1 MTNLKMIDDLG
12 LLLAQIADL
21 TRKADAIKDAL
32 REAGPGSYEGTL
44 FRATVGEDVT
54 CLKRDAQAMRDKLWA
69 EGFYAFVKAHEEEVP
84 RAGAVRVV
92 AKTGQEMGRAA

>member
-1 MTNLKMIDDLG
+1 MTNIKMIDDLG

-21 TRKADAIKDAL
+21 AKKADAIKDAL
-32 REAGPGSYEGTL
+32 RAAGPGAYEGAL
-44 FRATVGEDVT
+44 FRATVGEDGT
-54 CLKRDAQAMRDKLWA
+54 IIRRDTQAMRDKLWS
-69 EGFYAFVKAHEEEVP
+69 EGYHAFVKAHEEEVP